1 MEEYTLIIAGLSIFF
16 AAIVGYKSG
25 IATAFLEILA
35 GVAIAAMFD
44 FHSGEFIEVMAELG
58 LITLMFL
65 AGLEVDL
72 KFFKE
77 KAKESLT
84 VGLISYFVPFVV
96 LFFATQW
103 LFDITVMQALLF
115 SIGLC
120 EVSAG
125 MLFPILRRKGPL
137 GPRRRMILSAGMIM
151 EFLSIFLLGVI
162 YTEVNWVVI
171 IAITFIIAL
180 RIIIPRLQDRFKF
193 LREYTV
199 ESSMLKLILALL
211 LISQFLAEA
220 SGIDVVL
227 VAFAMGMV
235 LADVVR
241 AHPTVHKEVESIGFG
256 FLTPIFFFTVG
267 LSLNLLDLWN
277 NGLEIILLVAVS
289 FTATYAATYVIAKK
303 HFPSR
308 ARVIAVI
315 FNAPMSV
322 GIVVA
327 TIGYEREV
335 LDTQL
340 YTLLVGAVVLSSFIA
355 AVFGKYPLQADE
367 MKKMKQQDLIS

>member
-1 MEEYTLIIAGLSIFF
+1 MEEYSLIIAGLSIFI

-25 IATAFLEILA
+25 IATAFLEIVA
-35 GVAIAAMFD
+35 GLLIGTFFD

-103 LFDITVMQALLF
+103 LFDVTVMQALLF

-125 MLFPILRRKGPL
+125 MLFPILRRKGPM

-151 EFLSIFLLGVI
+151 EFMSIMLLGII

-171 IAITFIIAL
+171 LAIVFIIGLRIAIPHLQKHFTF
-180 RIIIPRLQDRFKF
+180 F
-193 LREYTV
+193 REYTV

-227 VAFAMGMV
+227 VAFAIGMV

-267 LSLNLLDLWN
+267 LSLEL
-277 NGLEIILLVAVS
+277 LEIWRNGVEILFLVGVS
-289 FTATYAATYVIAKK
+289 FTATYAATYIIAKK

-327 TIGYEREV
+327 TIGFERGV

-355 AVFGKYPLQADE
+355 AVFGKYPEQAE
-367 MKKMKQQDLIS
+367 AMKDMKEKQLHS